1 MPKYVP
7 TNFVFGDLI
16 AEARLATMETQHLLA
31 AERSRPLGGIPD
43 VGVTDTSYVDVPGA
57 IVVRMTHAATAQ
69 LHAMGFVSGGTGSMQ
84 LYDITAAAAVTGSE
98 VTFTD
103 VTPTLQVTPDLELIA
118 GHDYKLQVKVSSG
131 TQHAVV
137 YGASLVT
144 Q

>member
-7 TNFVFGDLI
+7 TNFVFGDLL
-16 AEARLATMETQHLLA
+16 AEGRLATVETQFKLA
-31 AERSRPLGGIPD
+31 AERARALGGIPD
-43 VGVTDTSYVDVPGA
+43 VGVTNTSYVDVPGA
-57 IVVRMTHAATAQ
+57 IVVRIANAATAQ

-84 LYDITAAAAVTGSE
+84 LYDITAGAAVTGSE

-103 VTPTLQVTPDLELIA
+103 TTPALQVTPDLELLA
-118 GHDYKLQVKVSSG
+118 GHDYKLQVKVSSA